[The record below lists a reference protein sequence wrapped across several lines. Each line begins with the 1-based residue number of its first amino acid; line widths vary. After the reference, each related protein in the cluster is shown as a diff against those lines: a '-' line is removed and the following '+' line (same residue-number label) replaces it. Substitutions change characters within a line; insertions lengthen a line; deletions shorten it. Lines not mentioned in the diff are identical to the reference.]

1 MADDKMAE
9 SSLATPEKA
18 AASDLEAPAAPP
30 LPLRP
35 TLHDRLTYQRARFNI
50 FTTRLL
56 PQEHYFHP
64 MIARA
69 RLVNAILILFIIL
82 LLLIAI
88 LPAVLVTRRKHSSSS
103 TFLPLPTG
111 AQTYTGDATYYN
123 PALGSCGISSTD
135 NDLVAA
141 ISWKLYDAMGA
152 GNPNPNL
159 NPACGRK
166 VRVKRVGRA
175 TGVTVTIV
183 DRCTGC
189 QPTDID
195 MSPAAF
201 SGVGEQW
208 EGRVPVEWAWVS

>member
-1 MADDKMAE
+1 MASNKTAE
-9 SSLATPEKA
+9 SEKA
-18 AASDLEAPAAPP
+18 VASDLEAPAAPAP
-30 LPLRP
+30 PFSP
-35 TLHDRLTYQRARFNI
+35 TLHERLTYQWARFNI

-56 PQEHYFHP
+56 PQKHYFHS
-64 MIARA
+64 ILTRA
-69 RLVNAILILFIIL
+69 RLVNAIFILFTAL
-82 LLLIAI
+82 LLLIVI
-88 LPAVLVTRRKHSSSS
+88 LPAVLVTRHKHSSPS

-111 AQTYTGDATYYN
+111 AQTYTGDGTYYS
-123 PALGSCGISSTD
+123 PALGSCGISSTG

-152 GNPNPNL
+152 GNSNPNL

-175 TGVTVTIV
+175 TGMTVTIV
-183 DRCTGC
+183 DRCTAC

-195 MSPAAF
+195 MSPVAF
-201 SGVGEQW
+201 AGVGEQW